1 MTGEVDLAG
10 AEPRMLIG
18 GLSFPEEPRWREG
31 RLWFIDA
38 GANQILAVDEDG
50 REARRIGL
58 DFGPGGLGW
67 LPDGTLLVV
76 DVAGRRLVAIRQDG
90 AAQATYADVST
101 LARLRPNGLC
111 VSGQGVAY
119 VAGIGSELEAEE
131 PRPSGNVI
139 QVGPDLRQQVLFD
152 QDIRFPNGISL
163 SRDEQR
169 LYVPETFGER
179 VSIFHL
185 NSGARTFAPVPGT
198 WPDGSCAADA
208 QSLWFADAGSARIIR
223 VDHAGR
229 TVETQT
235 FSRRCY
241 APAVDDRQE
250 RLYAAVADDHG
261 PAARARFTGAI
272 LSKRLGP

>member
-1 MTGEVDLAG
+1 
-10 AEPRMLIG
+10 
-18 GLSFPEEPRWREG
+18 
-31 RLWFIDA
+31 
-38 GANQILAVDEDG
+38 
-50 REARRIGL
+50 
-58 DFGPGGLGW
+58 
-67 LPDGTLLVV
+67 
-76 DVAGRRLVAIRQDG
+76 
-90 AAQATYADVST
+90 
-101 LARLRPNGLC
+101 
-111 VSGQGVAY
+111 
-119 VAGIGSELEAEE
+119 
-131 PRPSGNVI
+131 
-139 QVGPDLRQQVLFD
+139 VLFD

-185 NSGARTFAPVPGT
+185 DSGARTFAPVPGT

-261 PAARARFTGAI
+261 PAARARFTAAI